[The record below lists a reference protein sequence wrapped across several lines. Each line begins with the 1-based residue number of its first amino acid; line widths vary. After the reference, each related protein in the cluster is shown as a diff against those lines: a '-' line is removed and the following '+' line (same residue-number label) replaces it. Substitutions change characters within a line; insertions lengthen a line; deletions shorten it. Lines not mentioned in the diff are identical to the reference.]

1 MSALEK
7 LRLKMS
13 QVPVDAFMVSNPNNW
28 RFISGFTGDAGV
40 LLISGT
46 DAIIF
51 TDSRYTEQAEQ
62 EAPGYQVI
70 KTVVEKDVIKE
81 TADRLGLKTIA
92 FEKDYVT
99 YARWEKLKE
108 RFSGQELIG
117 VSGWVEELRAVKS
130 EQEIEFI
137 AKAQSIADEA
147 FSRLLPL
154 IKPGVTEIDLALE
167 LESTMRKLGSE
178 GVAFP
183 FIVVSGVRSSLPH
196 GVPTRKQL
204 EPGDFVTL
212 DFGARCN
219 GYCSDMTRT
228 VVVGHA
234 SDKHKEIYDVVLRAQ
249 LAALEVIRPGIPA
262 REVDLAGRRV
272 IEEAGYGEYF
282 GHGIGHGVGL
292 NVHEKP
298 AVGKTSED
306 MLEPGMVITV
316 EPGIYIPGFGGVRIE
331 DLVVVTEDGKKNL
344 TSSQKQLI
352 VV

>member
-1 MSALEK
+1 
-7 LRLKMS
+7 
-13 QVPVDAFMVSNPNNW
+13 
-28 RFISGFTGDAGV
+28 
-40 LLISGT
+40 
-46 DAIIF
+46 
-51 TDSRYTEQAEQ
+51 
-62 EAPGYQVI
+62 
-70 KTVVEKDVIKE
+70 
-81 TADRLGLKTIA
+81 
-92 FEKDYVT
+92 
-99 YARWEKLKE
+99 
-108 RFSGQELIG
+108 
-117 VSGWVEELRAVKS
+117 
-130 EQEIEFI
+130 
-137 AKAQSIADEA
+137 
-147 FSRLLPL
+147 
-154 IKPGVTEIDLALE
+154 
-167 LESTMRKLGSE
+167 
-178 GVAFP
+178 
-183 FIVVSGVRSSLPH
+183 
-196 GVPTRKQL
+196 
-204 EPGDFVTL
+204 
-212 DFGARCN
+212 
-219 GYCSDMTRT
+219 MTRT

>member
-1 MSALEK
+1 MGTLEK

-13 QVPVDAFMVSNPNNW
+13 QVPVDAFLVSNMQNW
-28 RFISGFTGDAGV
+28 RFVSGFTGDAGT
-40 LLISGT
+40 LLIT
-46 DAIIF
+46 RDEAIIF

-62 EAPGYQVI
+62 EAPDYTVI
-70 KTVVEKDVIKE
+70 KTVVEKNVLKE
-81 TADRLGLKTIA
+81 TIDKIRISRIA

-99 YARWEKLKE
+99 YSRWEKLKE
-108 RFSGQELIG
+108 TLSGQELIG

-130 EQEIEFI
+130 EEEAGYI
-137 AKAQSIADEA
+137 ARAQGIADEA

-154 IKPGVTEIDLALE
+154 VKAGASEMDLALE
-167 LESTMRKLGSE
+167 LEFTIRKLGSE
-178 GVAFP
+178 GIAFP
-183 FIVVSGVRSSLPH
+183 FIVVSGARSSLPH
-196 GVPTRKQL
+196 GVPTSKKL
-204 EPGDFVTL
+204 EPGDFVTF

-234 SDKHKEIYDVVLRAQ
+234 SDKHREIYDLVLRAQ
-249 LAALEVIRPGIPA
+249 LAALEVIKPGVMA

-298 AVGKTSED
+298 SVGKTSED
-306 MLEPGMVITV
+306 VLKPGMVITI

-331 DLVVVTEDGKKNL
+331 DLVLVTEDGKKNL
-344 TSSQKQLI
+344 TASEKQLI